1 MVIGFL
7 GSLLGIGGGFILVP
21 ALVYLLRIPGNVVI
35 GTSLLQVLAIMS
47 ATMILHAINSQ
58 SVDVLLAF
66 SLMVGGVIGAQFGAQ
81 AGQYLRGE
89 QLRALLAAL
98 VLAVAVRFGM
108 QLLIRPDDL
117 FSMAVLAR
125 GGAL

>member
-1 MVIGFL
+1 MQQQDAVASVTQALDGDFL
-7 GSLLGIGGGFILVP
+7 AQP
-21 ALVYLLRIPGNVVI
+21 
-35 GTSLLQVLAIMS
+35 
-47 ATMILHAINSQ
+47 
-58 SVDVLLAF
+58 
-66 SLMVGGVIGAQFGAQ
+66 QFGAQ